1 MNRSKLFAGV
11 MLAAACLEISAI
23 AQTDSPVAPPSGVTQ
38 QLQWS
43 GVDVNASQ
51 FKGIR
56 NLAVNALGMRL
67 VVDQSN
73 FAVLV
78 AANGSLFEIYGPG
91 SSDRPWRHGQGGL
104 AVGFLTDDIATTLKA
119 IQKSGGVLLG
129 DLSVLPKAGFNGGD
143 YAFQFF
149 RAPDNR
155 VYAIVQ
161 NKNYHA
167 R

>member
-1 MNRSKLFAGV
+1 MSRSNRCAAVL
-11 MLAAACLEISAI
+11 LATALVEMCAI
-23 AQTDSPVAPPSGVTQ
+23 AQTSSQVSPPSGVTQ

-43 GVDVNASQ
+43 GVDVDAAQ
-51 FKGIR
+51 FKGVR
-56 NLAVNALGMRL
+56 DLAVNALGMRP

-91 SSDRPWRHGQGGL
+91 SADRPWRHGQGGM
-104 AVGFLTDDIATTLKA
+104 AVGFLTGDIAATLKA
-119 IQKSGGVLLG
+119 IQESGGVLLG
-129 DLSVLPKAGFNGGD
+129 TLNVLPKAGVDGGD